1 LFDSPQ
7 KRLIS
12 AALSAILLSSCL
24 IFAPASRFM
33 LTVGLTMLY
42 LGFGL
47 VLVLSLRTYDVFP
60 QALAKPFSLVGSS
73 LAYVGMYSYSVY
85 LWHLPVESWGLSFL
99 GRILHVQVGRTVG
112 LLLYMTA
119 AIVFGIFLSRLIE
132 YPVLRLRDRVFP
144 AMQGGAVRSAA
155 SDEECPALGSAKRG
169 RE

>member
-1 LFDSPQ
+1 
-7 KRLIS
+7 
-12 AALSAILLSSCL
+12 
-24 IFAPASRFM
+24 M
-33 LTVGLTMLY
+33 LTVGLTILY
-42 LGFGL
+42 VGFGL

-60 QALAKPFSLVGSS
+60 RLAKPFSLVGTV

-85 LWHLPVESWGLSFL
+85 LWHLPVESWGFSFL

-155 SDEECPALGSAKRG
+155 SDEECPALGRAKRD